1 MVKNKNKNSQISA
14 VSSHTMTS
22 PPTRHEAKAAPGGGG
37 RCRQATR
44 GRPHGFGRWLGA
56 VRPGPQCAW
65 SGHSAAVSGPPSE
78 QAQGKKRAPAFTCT
92 EQIQKVNR
100 QPSDKPAGEDAAKHL
115 GDRRALRTARRAL
128 RTARRALRTAVPW
141 PRSLSRGARATPS
154 GPSQLRPLRTAS
166 SDHSSRPQVPAR
178 DPGPHCF

>member
-1 MVKNKNKNSQISA
+1 MVKKKNKNKKLPDISCLQPHGDEPPDQARSQ
-14 VSSHTMTS
+14 
-22 PPTRHEAKAAPGGGG
+22 GGP
-37 RCRQATR
+37 RR
-44 GRPHGFGRWLGA
+44 GRL
-56 VRPGPQCAW
+56 VRPGHARAATRLRALARGGKTWAPVCLVW
-65 SGHSAAVSGPPSE
+65 SLCRRERPPSE

-128 RTARRALRTAVPW
+128 RTAVPW

-166 SDHSSRPQVPAR
+166 SDHPSRPQVPAR